1 MHGAVDDRRGAG
13 EVVARG
19 DLGNHAAELGMNFR
33 LAENFMREQAIEAG
47 QNGGG
52 GFVAGGFDGEN
63 GGHSGQLFL
72 AWRSEPWR
80 ASTARSSCGSQ
91 MTAPG
96 FEGSSRSRR

>member
-1 MHGAVDDRRGAG
+1 MHGAVDDERGAG

-33 LAENFMREQAIEAG
+33 LAENFMREHAVEARE
-47 QNGGG
+47 NGGG

-63 GGHSGQLFL
+63 GGHGGQLFF

-91 MTAPG
+91 MTAPD
-96 FEGSSRSRR
+96 FERSSRSRR